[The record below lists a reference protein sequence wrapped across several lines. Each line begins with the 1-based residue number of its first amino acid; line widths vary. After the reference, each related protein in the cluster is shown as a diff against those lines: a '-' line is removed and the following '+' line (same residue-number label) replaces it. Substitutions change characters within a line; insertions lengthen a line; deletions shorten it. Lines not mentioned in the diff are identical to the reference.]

1 MDGWSMLL
9 FDASQE
15 AAPRDDDNANANAN
29 TPRANGEMRW
39 GEGIEAHGT
48 RGLHVCVLIREWTE

>member
-1 MDGWSMLL
+1 MDGWSMLV

-29 TPRANGEMRW
+29 TPRANGEM
-39 GEGIEAHGT
+39 
-48 RGLHVCVLIREWTE
+48 